1 MQNNFVPIHLKQ
13 ANANLDKHL
22 LVPKIENK
30 HTYRHKN
37 KSLWQKIL
45 GLFKT

>member
-1 MQNNFVPIHLKQ
+1 MQNDFVPIHLKQ

-30 HTYRHKN
+30 HKN